1 MKHRPEPDIIR
12 LSNISENRFLT
23 GQTEFGVENESS
35 PQKTFSSLLFSS
47 LLFSSL
53 LFSSLLFS
61 SAARAAGEGSG
72 RGPYVQADLAYAYE
86 HITHDY
92 PEPAGAKKGKISTVS
107 DYFRNIRTHS
117 IHPRVSVGYDFG
129 GWRIAAD
136 YARYR
141 KWNDSKY
148 SVSIKE
154 LKENKGENINV
165 AQYLKT
171 ENQENGSFHAV
182 SSLGLSA
189 VYDFKLNDKFK
200 PYIGARV
207 AYGHIRHQHR
217 SVEQETTIVTTYLQ
231 SGKPSPI
238 IRGPTPKPAHQES
251 NSIRRVGLGVIA
263 GVGFDITPNLTLDA
277 GYRYHNWGR
286 LENTRFK
293 THEASLGV
301 RYRF

>member
-1 MKHRPEPDIIR
+1 MNPARKKPS
-12 LSNISENRFLT
+12 LL
-23 GQTEFGVENESS
+23 
-35 PQKTFSSLLFSS
+35 FSSLLFSS

-61 SAARAAGEGSG
+61 SAAQAASEDGG
-72 RGPYVQADLAYAYE
+72 RGPYVQADLAYAAE
-86 HITHDY
+86 RITHDY
-92 PEPAGAKKGKISTVS
+92 PEPTGAKKGTTISTVS

-141 KWNDSKY
+141 KWNNSKY

-154 LKENKGENINV
+154 LKNNNKKKKK
-165 AQYLKT
+165 KT

-207 AYGHIRHQHR
+207 AYGHVRH
-217 SVEQETTIVTTYLQ
+217 SISTKKTTEFLTTA
-231 SGKPSPI
+231 GSP
-238 IRGPTPKPAHQES
+238 GVVPGGYKVSTTPGAHQES

>member
-1 MKHRPEPDIIR
+1 MRPTK
-12 LSNISENRFLT
+12 NF
-23 GQTEFGVENESS
+23 SS
-35 PQKTFSSLLFSS
+35 LLFSSLLFSS

-61 SAARAAGEGSG
+61 SAAQAAGEDHG

-86 HITHDY
+86 HITRDY
-92 PEPAGAKKGKISTVS
+92 PDAAGLEKGKKISTVS

-141 KWNDSKY
+141 KWNNSKY

-154 LKENKGENINV
+154 LLRNDNSASGVRGHLNIKT
-165 AQYLKT
+165 QKT
-171 ENQENGSFHAV
+171 EHQENGTFHAA
-182 SSLGLSA
+182 SSLGLSTI
-189 VYDFKLNDKFK
+189 YDFDTGSRFK

-207 AYGHIRHQHR
+207 AYGHVRHQVR
-217 SVEQETTIVTTYLQ
+217 SVQQETTTVTTYP
-231 SGKPSPI
+231 SGGGAKTSVSSKMP
-238 IRGPTPKPAHQES
+238 PKPAYHENRS
-251 NSIRRVGLGVIA
+251 SRRLGFGAMA
-263 GVGFDITPNLTLDA
+263 GVGIDVAPGLTLDA
-277 GYRYHNWGR
+277 GYRYHYWGR

>member
-1 MKHRPEPDIIR
+1 MQPAK
-12 LSNISENRFLT
+12 N
-23 GQTEFGVENESS
+23 
-35 PQKTFSSLLFSS
+35 LLFSS

-61 SAARAAGEGSG
+61 SAAQAASEDGG
-72 RGPYVQADLAYAYE
+72 RGPYVQADLAYAAE
-86 HITHDY
+86 RITHDY
-92 PEPAGAKKGKISTVS
+92 PKPTGAKKGTTISTVS

-141 KWNDSKY
+141 KWNNSKY

-154 LKENKGENINV
+154 LLRNDNADSGGNKHLNIKTR
-165 AQYLKT
+165 KT
-171 ENQENGSFHAV
+171 EHRENGTFHAA

-189 VYDFKLNDKFK
+189 VYDFDTGSRFK
-200 PYIGARV
+200 PYIGMRV
-207 AYGHIRHQHR
+207 AYGHVRHQVR
-217 SVEQETTIVTTYLQ
+217 SVQQETIAVTTYPQ
-231 SGKPSPI
+231 NAASSVTTNAPI
-238 IRGPTPKPAHQES
+238 RKLPHHES
-251 NSIRRVGLGVIA
+251 RSISSLGFGAVA
-263 GVGFDITPNLTLDA
+263 GVGIDITPNLTLDA

>member
-1 MKHRPEPDIIR
+1 MQPAKN
-12 LSNISENRFLT
+12 LL
-23 GQTEFGVENESS
+23 
-35 PQKTFSSLLFSS
+35 FSSLLFSS

-61 SAARAAGEGSG
+61 SLLFSSLLFPSAAQAASEGNG

-86 HITHDY
+86 HITRDY
-92 PEPAGAKKGKISTVS
+92 PKPTDPSKGKISTVS

-129 GWRIAAD
+129 SWRIAAD

-141 KWNDSKY
+141 KWNNNKY
-148 SVSIKE
+148 SVNTKKVREKNSNGK
-154 LKENKGENINV
+154 NV
-165 AQYLKT
+165 AEYLKA
-171 ENQENGSFHAV
+171 ENQENGTFHAA

-189 VYDFKLNDKFK
+189 VYDFDTGSRFK
-200 PYIGARV
+200 PYAGVRI
-207 AYGHIRHQHR
+207 AYGHVKHQVR
-217 SVEQETTIVTTYLQ
+217 SVESETTIVLSTPKGVQ
-231 SGKPSPI
+231 APGRHI
-238 IRGPTPKPAHQES
+238 QGPTNKPAHHES
-251 NSIRRVGLGVIA
+251 RSISSLGFGAVA
-263 GVGFDITPNLTLDA
+263 GVGIDITPNLTLDA

-293 THEASLGV
+293 THEASLGM

>member
-1 MKHRPEPDIIR
+1 
-12 LSNISENRFLT
+12 
-23 GQTEFGVENESS
+23 
-35 PQKTFSSLLFSS
+35 
-47 LLFSSL
+47 LFSSL

-61 SAARAAGEGSG
+61 SAAQAASEDGG
-72 RGPYVQADLAYAYE
+72 RGPYVQADLAYAAE
-86 HITHDY
+86 RITHDY
-92 PEPAGAKKGKISTVS
+92 PEPTGAKKGTTISTVS

-141 KWNDSKY
+141 KWNNSKY

-154 LKENKGENINV
+154 LKNNNKKKK
-165 AQYLKT
+165 KT

-207 AYGHIRHQHR
+207 AYGHVRH
-217 SVEQETTIVTTYLQ
+217 SIDSTKKTTEIVTTVGSNKAADTVLVGISTQ
-231 SGKPSPI
+231 N
-238 IRGPTPKPAHQES
+238 AHHQS

-263 GVGFDITPNLTLDA
+263 GIGFDITPNLTLDT

-293 THEASLGV
+293 THEASLGM

>member
-1 MKHRPEPDIIR
+1 M
-12 LSNISENRFLT
+12 SESK
-23 GQTEFGVENESS
+23 NESS
-35 PQKTFSSLLFSS
+35 PKK

-61 SAARAAGEGSG
+61 SAAQAAGEDHG
-72 RGPYVQADLAYAYE
+72 RGPYVQADLAYAAE
-86 HITHDY
+86 RITHDY
-92 PEPAGAKKGKISTVS
+92 PKLTAQKKDTISTVS
-107 DYFRNIRTHS
+107 DYFRNIRTRS
-117 IHPRVSVGYDFG
+117 VHPRVSVGYDFG

-141 KWNDSKY
+141 KWNNSKY

-154 LKENKGENINV
+154 LKNNNKK
-165 AQYLKT
+165 KT

-207 AYGHIRHQHR
+207 AYGHVRHSIDSTKKITAGAGGAGSPVR
-217 SVEQETTIVTTYLQ
+217 
-231 SGKPSPI
+231 PSYKS
-238 IRGPTPKPAHQES
+238 TQDAHHQS

-263 GVGFDITPNLTLDA
+263 GVGFDITPKLTLDT

>member
-1 MKHRPEPDIIR
+1 MNPAPK
-12 LSNISENRFLT
+12 N
-23 GQTEFGVENESS
+23 
-35 PQKTFSSLLFSS
+35 
-47 LLFSSL
+47 FSSL

-61 SAARAAGEGSG
+61 SAAQAASEDGG

-86 HITHDY
+86 HITRDY
-92 PEPAGAKKGKISTVS
+92 PDAAGLEKGKKISTVS

-141 KWNDSKY
+141 KWNNNKY
-148 SVSIKE
+148 SVNTKLVKTGGSEKLRNE
-154 LKENKGENINV
+154 
-165 AQYLKT
+165 QTLKT
-171 ENQENGSFHAV
+171 EHQENGTFHAV
-182 SSLGLSA
+182 SSLGLSTI
-189 VYDFKLNDKFK
+189 YDFDTGSRFK

-207 AYGHIRHQHR
+207 AYGHVRHQVR
-217 SVEQETTIVTTYLQ
+217 SVQQETEIVITYPEN
-231 SGKPSPI
+231 GAPSPI
-238 IRGPTPKPAHQES
+238 PGAAVGKPAYHES
-251 NSIRRVGLGVIA
+251 RSISSLGFGAVA
-263 GVGFDITPNLTLDA
+263 GVGIDITPNLTLDA

>member
-1 MKHRPEPDIIR
+1 MQPPK
-12 LSNISENRFLT
+12 N
-23 GQTEFGVENESS
+23 
-35 PQKTFSSLLFSS
+35 

-61 SAARAAGEGSG
+61 SAAQAASEDGG

-92 PEPAGAKKGKISTVS
+92 PKPTGAKKGTTSTTISTVS
-107 DYFRNIRTHS
+107 DYFRNIRAHS

-129 GWRIAAD
+129 DWRIAAD
-136 YARYR
+136 YASYR
-141 KWNDSKY
+141 KWNNNKY
-148 SVSIKE
+148 SVNTKE
-154 LKENKGENINV
+154 LENKHNNKKD
-165 AQYLKT
+165 LKT
-171 ENQENGSFHAV
+171 ENQENGTFHAA

-189 VYDFKLNDKFK
+189 IYDFKLNDKFK

-207 AYGHIRHQHR
+207 AYGHVRH
-217 SVEQETTIVTTYLQ
+217 SIDSTKKTTEVVTSTH
-231 SGKPSPI
+231 GGAGTKPTIYNGES
-238 IRGPTPKPAHQES
+238 TQNAYHES
-251 NSIRRVGLGVIA
+251 NSIRRVGLGVVA

-293 THEASLGV
+293 THEVSLGV

>member
-1 MKHRPEPDIIR
+1 MQPAK
-12 LSNISENRFLT
+12 N
-23 GQTEFGVENESS
+23 
-35 PQKTFSSLLFSS
+35 

-61 SAARAAGEGSG
+61 SAARAASEDGG
-72 RGPYVQADLAYAYE
+72 RGPYVQADLAYAAE
-86 HITHDY
+86 RITHDY
-92 PEPAGAKKGKISTVS
+92 PEPAGANKGKISTVS

-141 KWNDSKY
+141 KWNNSKY

-154 LKENKGENINV
+154 LKNNNKK
-165 AQYLKT
+165 KT

-207 AYGHIRHQHR
+207 AYGHVRHSIDSTKKITAGAGGAGSPVR
-217 SVEQETTIVTTYLQ
+217 
-231 SGKPSPI
+231 PSYKS
-238 IRGPTPKPAHQES
+238 TQDAHHQS

-263 GVGFDITPNLTLDA
+263 GVGFDITPKLTLDT
-277 GYRYHNWGR
+277 GYR
-286 LENTRFK
+286 
-293 THEASLGV
+293 
-301 RYRF
+301 

>member
-1 MKHRPEPDIIR
+1 M
-12 LSNISENRFLT
+12 
-23 GQTEFGVENESS
+23 
-35 PQKTFSSLLFSS
+35 
-47 LLFSSL
+47 
-53 LFSSLLFS
+53 
-61 SAARAAGEGSG
+61 
-72 RGPYVQADLAYAYE
+72 QADLAYAYE

-92 PEPAGAKKGKISTVS
+92 PEPTGAKKGKISTVS

-129 GWRIAAD
+129 SWRIAAD

-141 KWNDSKY
+141 KWNNNKY

-154 LKENKGENINV
+154 LKNNNNKKK
-165 AQYLKT
+165 KT

-207 AYGHIRHQHR
+207 AYGHVRH
-217 SVEQETTIVTTYLQ
+217 SISTKKTTGFLTTAGARGAAPTVY
-231 SGKPSPI
+231 SPYKN
-238 IRGPTPKPAHQES
+238 TQDAHQES
-251 NSIRRVGLGVIA
+251 NSIRRLGFGAMA
-263 GVGFDITPNLTLDA
+263 GVGIDVAPGLTLDA

-293 THEASLGV
+293 THEASLGM

>member
-1 MKHRPEPDIIR
+1 
-12 LSNISENRFLT
+12 
-23 GQTEFGVENESS
+23 
-35 PQKTFSSLLFSS
+35 
-47 LLFSSL
+47 
-53 LFSSLLFS
+53 
-61 SAARAAGEGSG
+61 
-72 RGPYVQADLAYAYE
+72 AYAAE
-86 HITHDY
+86 RITHDY
-92 PEPAGAKKGKISTVS
+92 PEPTGTGKNKISTVS

-129 GWRIAAD
+129 GWRIAVD

-141 KWNDSKY
+141 KWNDNKY
-148 SVSIKE
+148 SVNIKK
-154 LKENKGENINV
+154 LENKNKK
-165 AQYLKT
+165 KT

-207 AYGHIRHQHR
+207 AYGHIRH
-217 SVEQETTIVTTYLQ
+217 SIDSTKKITA
-231 SGKPSPI
+231 SAGGAGSPASYKS
-238 IRGPTPKPAHQES
+238 TQDAHHQS

-293 THEASLGV
+293 THEASLGM

>member
-1 MKHRPEPDIIR
+1 M
-12 LSNISENRFLT
+12 SESK
-23 GQTEFGVENESS
+23 NESS

-47 LLFSSL
+47 
-53 LFSSLLFS
+53 
-61 SAARAAGEGSG
+61 AAQAASEDNG
-72 RGPYVQADLAYAYE
+72 RGPYVQADLAYAAE
-86 HITHDY
+86 RITHDY
-92 PEPAGAKKGKISTVS
+92 PKPTDPKKGKKISTVS

-141 KWNDSKY
+141 KWNNNKY
-148 SVSIKE
+148 SVSIKKV
-154 LKENKGENINV
+154 KENNGSGKKLT
-165 AQYLKT
+165 QDLKT
-171 ENQENGSFHAV
+171 ENQENGTFHAV

-189 VYDFKLNDKFK
+189 VYDFDTGSRFK

-207 AYGHIRHQHR
+207 AYGHVRH
-217 SVEQETTIVTTYLQ
+217 SIDSTKKTTGVFTAPPTARDAGSTTYNANPQTQNPYHQ
-231 SGKPSPI
+231 SD
-238 IRGPTPKPAHQES
+238 
-251 NSIRRVGLGVIA
+251 SIRRVGLGVIA
-263 GVGFDITPNLTLDA
+263 GVGFDITPNLTLDT

-293 THEASLGV
+293 THEASLGM

>member
-1 MKHRPEPDIIR
+1 MNPAPKKPS
-12 LSNISENRFLT
+12 LLF
-23 GQTEFGVENESS
+23 SS
-35 PQKTFSSLLFSS
+35 LLFSSLLFSS

-61 SAARAAGEGSG
+61 SAAQAAGEDGG
-72 RGPYVQADLAYAYE
+72 RGPYVQADLAYAAE
-86 HITHDY
+86 RITHDY
-92 PEPAGAKKGKISTVS
+92 PEPTGAKKAQLSTVS

-141 KWNDSKY
+141 KWNNNKN
-148 SVSIKE
+148 SVQIKE
-154 LKENKGENINV
+154 VGNV
-165 AQYLKT
+165 PPNRKDQKT
-171 ENQENGSFHAV
+171 ENQENGTFHAV

-189 VYDFKLNDKFK
+189 VYDFDTGSRFK

-207 AYGHIRHQHR
+207 AYGHVRH
-217 SVEQETTIVTTYLQ
+217 SIDSTKKTTEIVTTVGSNKAADTVLVGISTQ
-231 SGKPSPI
+231 N
-238 IRGPTPKPAHQES
+238 AHHQS

-263 GVGFDITPNLTLDA
+263 GIGFDITPNLTLDT

-293 THEASLGV
+293 THEASLGM

>member
-1 MKHRPEPDIIR
+1 MNPARKKPS
-12 LSNISENRFLT
+12 LL
-23 GQTEFGVENESS
+23 
-35 PQKTFSSLLFSS
+35 FSSLLFSS

-61 SAARAAGEGSG
+61 SAAQAASEDGG
-72 RGPYVQADLAYAYE
+72 RGPYVQADLAYAAE
-86 HITHDY
+86 RITHDY
-92 PEPAGAKKGKISTVS
+92 PEPTGAKKGTTISTVS

-141 KWNDSKY
+141 KWNNSKY

-154 LKENKGENINV
+154 LKNNNKKKK
-165 AQYLKT
+165 KT

-207 AYGHIRHQHR
+207 AYGHVRH
-217 SVEQETTIVTTYLQ
+217 SISTKKTTEFLTTA
-231 SGKPSPI
+231 GSP
-238 IRGPTPKPAHQES
+238 GVVPGGYKVSTTPGAHQES

>member
-1 MKHRPEPDIIR
+1 MQPAK
-12 LSNISENRFLT
+12 N
-23 GQTEFGVENESS
+23 
-35 PQKTFSSLLFSS
+35 

-61 SAARAAGEGSG
+61 SAAQAASEGNG

-86 HITHDY
+86 HITRDY
-92 PEPAGAKKGKISTVS
+92 PDAAGLEKGKKISTVS

-141 KWNDSKY
+141 KWNNNKY
-148 SVSIKE
+148 SVNIE
-154 LKENKGENINV
+154 KGQEVHKNRRDR
-165 AQYLKT
+165 KT

-207 AYGHIRHQHR
+207 AYGHVRHQVH
-217 SVEQETTIVTTYLQ
+217 SMEKETTAVTTY
-231 SGKPSPI
+231 PSNGGAPSV
-238 IRGPTPKPAHQES
+238 TTEASTKKPAHHES
-251 NSIRRVGLGVIA
+251 RSISSLGFGAMA
-263 GVGFDITPNLTLDA
+263 GVGIDVAPGLTLDA
-277 GYRYHNWGR
+277 GYRYHYWGR
-286 LENTRFK
+286 
-293 THEASLGV
+293 
-301 RYRF
+301 

>member
-1 MKHRPEPDIIR
+1 M
-12 LSNISENRFLT
+12 
-23 GQTEFGVENESS
+23 
-35 PQKTFSSLLFSS
+35 
-47 LLFSSL
+47 
-53 LFSSLLFS
+53 
-61 SAARAAGEGSG
+61 
-72 RGPYVQADLAYAYE
+72 QADLAYAYE
-86 HITHDY
+86 HITRDY
-92 PEPAGAKKGKISTVS
+92 PDAAGLEKGKKISTVS

-141 KWNDSKY
+141 KWNNNKY

-154 LKENKGENINV
+154 LLRNDNSGGQLNIKH
-165 AQYLKT
+165 QKT
-171 ENQENGSFHAV
+171 EHQENGTFHAA
-182 SSLGLSA
+182 SSLGLSTI
-189 VYDFKLNDKFK
+189 YDFDTGSRFK

-207 AYGHIRHQHR
+207 AYGHVRHQVR
-217 SVEQETTIVTTYLQ
+217 SVQQETVAVTTYPH
-231 SGKPSPI
+231 SGKPSVLANAPI
-238 IRGPTPKPAHQES
+238 PQPAYHES
-251 NSIRRVGLGVIA
+251 RSISSLGFGAMA
-263 GVGFDITPNLTLDA
+263 GVGIDVAPGLTLDA

>member
-1 MKHRPEPDIIR
+1 MELICIRPTK
-12 LSNISENRFLT
+12 N
-23 GQTEFGVENESS
+23 
-35 PQKTFSSLLFSS
+35 FSS

-61 SAARAAGEGSG
+61 SAAQAASEGNG

-92 PEPAGAKKGKISTVS
+92 PEPTAPKKGTISTVS

-117 IHPRVSVGYDFG
+117 VHPRVSVGYDFG

-141 KWNDSKY
+141 KWNNNKY

-154 LKENKGENINV
+154 LLRNDDSTSGGDQLNIKH
-165 AQYLKT
+165 QKT
-171 ENQENGSFHAV
+171 EHQENGTFHAV
-182 SSLGLSA
+182 SSLGLST
-189 VYDFKLNDKFK
+189 VYDFRPNDKFK
-200 PYIGARV
+200 PYIGVRV
-207 AYGHIRHQHR
+207 GYGHVRHGIDSTKKTKNTLTAYHGVGKGSTYYDNIEPKENQKNTYRQNR
-217 SVEQETTIVTTYLQ
+217 S
-231 SGKPSPI
+231 S
-238 IRGPTPKPAHQES
+238 
-251 NSIRRVGLGVIA
+251 RRLGFGAMA
-263 GVGFDITPNLTLDA
+263 GVGIDVAPGLTLDA
-277 GYRYHNWGR
+277 GYRYHYWGR

-293 THEASLGV
+293 THEASLGM